1 MTTLPHP
8 FIIGFSGRKNAG
20 KDTCASVLTSHI
32 LETYGL
38 STDNPE
44 RLVKTYAFAGP
55 LKHMCRQFYGL
66 TEEQC
71 YGTNEQKNS
80 LTRIRWEDFPIP
92 EIAAQHEGFM
102 TSREVQQYVGTEIIR
117 RMFPNA
123 HVHATMFD
131 ICTDRPRIA
140 LVTDCRFSNEVAGI
154 QELGGKVIRLTR
166 VVYPEDN
173 HESETALDP
182 ENYDWRNFDYILDN
196 QNLDLVQ
203 QKIMLLTVIHQ
214 WGVCR
219 SFR

>member
-1 MTTLPHP
+1 
-8 FIIGFSGRKNAG
+8 
-20 KDTCASVLTSHI
+20 
-32 LETYGL
+32 
-38 STDNPE
+38 
-44 RLVKTYAFAGP
+44 
-55 LKHMCRQFYGL
+55 
-66 TEEQC
+66 
-71 YGTNEQKNS
+71 
-80 LTRIRWEDFPIP
+80 
-92 EIAAQHEGFM
+92 
-102 TSREVQQYVGTEIIR
+102 
-117 RMFPNA
+117 
-123 HVHATMFD
+123 MFD